1 MPTSPGVRGDSRL
14 HLHEEA
20 WRRSKQAIGRKVRP
34 IKQPQINSGPD
45 GLPMPNASL
54 TMPNASLSP
63 EEFAALVAIDSTMQ
77 QRRPSP
83 DMESCTALA

>member
-1 MPTSPGVRGDSRL
+1 M
-14 HLHEEA
+14 
-20 WRRSKQAIGRKVRP
+20 
-34 IKQPQINSGPD
+34 KQPQINSGPD
-45 GLPMPNASL
+45 GLPI
-54 TMPNASLSP
+54 PNASLSP